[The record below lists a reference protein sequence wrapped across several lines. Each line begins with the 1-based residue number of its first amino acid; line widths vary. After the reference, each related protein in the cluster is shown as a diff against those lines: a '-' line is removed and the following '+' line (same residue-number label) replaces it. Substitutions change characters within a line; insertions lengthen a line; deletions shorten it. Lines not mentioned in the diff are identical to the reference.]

1 MGEGG
6 WVGIWRE
13 RDREGEKGRE
23 GRKRERKKERESEAP
38 NEKRNVS
45 IYLASRSRSPAPFHL
60 AISGPVIP
68 RTHGLAFNL
77 NRIHTAPSV

>member
-1 MGEGG
+1 MGR
-6 WVGIWRE
+6 IWRE
-13 RDREGEKGRE
+13 RDREGGKGGGE
-23 GRKRERKKERESEAP
+23 RERKKESEAR
-38 NEKRNVS
+38 NEKQNVS
-45 IYLASRSRSPAPFHL
+45 IYLASRSRSLAPFHL